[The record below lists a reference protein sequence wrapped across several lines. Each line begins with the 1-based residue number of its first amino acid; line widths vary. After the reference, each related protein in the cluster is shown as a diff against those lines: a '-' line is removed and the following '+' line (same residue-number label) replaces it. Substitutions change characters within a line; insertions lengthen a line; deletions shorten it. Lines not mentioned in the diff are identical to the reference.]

1 MQLTLGSLGGDY
13 KELANTPGSSARPDD
28 TTVLYL

>member
-1 MQLTLGSLGGDY
+1 MQLTLESLGGDY
-13 KELANTPGSSARPDD
+13 KKLANVTGFSARLAD